1 MPWKNP
7 EEIVAMPAPPPT
19 VETMLARLTADVQRL
34 VDVLT
39 PGTRGIPGA
48 QEIPGIVVRAH
59 AVSTTPTLIPG
70 NQQRRRLT
78 MHVQSGAQV
87 FVVDNPSKA
96 VADGFPLDL
105 GGSLD
110 LECRENV
117 WLLTASGTSNVR
129 TLEESS

>member
-7 EEIVAMPAPPPT
+7 DEIVAMPAPPPT

-48 QEIPGIVVRAH
+48 QEIPGVRVYAQT
-59 AVSTTPTLIPG
+59 VGDTPTLIPG
-70 NQQRRRLT
+70 NSQRKRLT
-78 MHVQSGAQV
+78 LHVHTGATV
-87 FVVDNPSKA
+87 FVLDSPAETS
-96 VADGFPLDL
+96 ADGFPVELS
-105 GGSLD
+105 GTID

-117 WLLTASGTSNVR
+117 WLVTAGGTSGVR
-129 TLEESS
+129 VIEESS